1 MIILFCIKDKRIIN
15 LDIKPSNGGNPA
27 KDKIKE
33 IIMKLLVFFCE
44 SINRW
49 SPEVCPNI
57 FIKGIEI
64 IT

>member
-1 MIILFCIKDKRIIN
+1 MLFCSKDRRIIN

-33 IIMKLLVFFCE
+33 MTIKLLVFLCE

-49 SPEVCPNI
+49 SPEVCLSM